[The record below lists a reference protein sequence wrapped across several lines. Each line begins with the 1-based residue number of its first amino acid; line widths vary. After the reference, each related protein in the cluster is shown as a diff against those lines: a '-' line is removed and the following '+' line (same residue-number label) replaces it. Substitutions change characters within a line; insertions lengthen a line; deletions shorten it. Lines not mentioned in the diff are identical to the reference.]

1 MDLEISNVEKSICL
15 SGIKLETERVQ
26 KLVDFY
32 TLLLDWNKTHNLTGP
47 LNYQVL
53 MQRHCIE
60 CLLIK
65 PYLLGN
71 TIADIGSGAGLPG
84 IPLAIAYPEFSF
96 SLVESRQKRIQFI
109 SYAKDHLE
117 LSNVTIM
124 HARIESIDL
133 NICGFNTVMARAVAP
148 IDRLMP
154 MLSSWID
161 GGTRLIVP
169 CQKNINL
176 QELLERFSCYK
187 IEKVDFP
194 EKTNTKSGLLI
205 IEKST
210 HE

>member
-1 MDLEISNVEKSICL
+1 
-15 SGIKLETERVQ
+15 
-26 KLVDFY
+26 
-32 TLLLDWNKTHNLTGP
+32 
-47 LNYQVL
+47 
-53 MQRHCIE
+53 
-60 CLLIK
+60 
-65 PYLLGN
+65 
-71 TIADIGSGAGLPG
+71 
-84 IPLAIAYPEFSF
+84 
-96 SLVESRQKRIQFI
+96 
-109 SYAKDHLE
+109 
-117 LSNVTIM
+117 
-124 HARIESIDL
+124 
-133 NICGFNTVMARAVAP
+133 MARAVAP